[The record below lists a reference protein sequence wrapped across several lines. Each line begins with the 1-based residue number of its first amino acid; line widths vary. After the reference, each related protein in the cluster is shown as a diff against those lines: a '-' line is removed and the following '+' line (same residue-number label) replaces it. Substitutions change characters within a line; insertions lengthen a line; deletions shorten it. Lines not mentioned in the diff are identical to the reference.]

1 MVSDDL
7 VASCKGMEE
16 GFKAK
21 CDEIKRQKL
30 LVRKLLS
37 PVDTVSV
44 GVQCEIEPLVL
55 TKEKIV
61 PQEKIVVQK
70 EVTIKEVV
78 KTIEKPV
85 INERTT
91 TVTETKEVPVTKTV
105 IKTVPEI

>member
-1 MVSDDL
+1 M
-7 VASCKGMEE
+7 
-16 GFKAK
+16 
-21 CDEIKRQKL
+21 
-30 LVRKLLS
+30 
-37 PVDTVSV
+37 
-44 GVQCEIEPLVL
+44 
-55 TKEKIV
+55 
-61 PQEKIVVQK
+61 VQK